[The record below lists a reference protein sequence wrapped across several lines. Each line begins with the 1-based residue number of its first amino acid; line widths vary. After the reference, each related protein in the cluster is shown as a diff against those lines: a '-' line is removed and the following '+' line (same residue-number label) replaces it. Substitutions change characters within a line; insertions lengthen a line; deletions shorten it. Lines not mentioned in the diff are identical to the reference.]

1 MPKWIGNA
9 AVGLVCTARRHGTPP
24 LQRHAA
30 VPVFVGDG
38 QRRRELV
45 LHGEPVR
52 ASDSTC
58 YTIYRMCRGY
68 VPCACAC
75 VCVPGSLGP
84 DSARLR
90 ERSLLLRARA
100 NTSSSA
106 RVPVRLARGGRHAG
120 VRLRLR
126 FVVVTSRCY
135 VSARRGKL
143 ACAPDGRSNFTPSF
157 FAGLVEQPAIILLR
171 ITRWGSIKKKEQIR
185 KS

>member
-45 LHGEPVR
+45 LYGEPVR

-75 VCVPGSLGP
+75 VCVPGPLGP

-90 ERSLLLRARA
+90 ERSLLSGLEQTRRAQRA
-100 NTSSSA
+100 FLYVSLEADVTQEYGFVSG
-106 RVPVRLARGGRHAG
+106 LWL
-120 VRLRLR
+120 LRLG
-126 FVVVTSRCY
+126 VTSRREEESWRAHQT
-135 VSARRGKL
+135 VDRTSRPHSL
-143 ACAPDGRSNFTPSF
+143 P
-157 FAGLVEQPAIILLR
+157 
-171 ITRWGSIKKKEQIR
+171 GS
-185 KS
+185 